1 MATSK
6 SPKPKAAAPAAK
18 PARGAQKPRPA
29 SAAKPAAVKKQSAPP
44 AANVVGGYSYPSG
57 FPYDSV
63 KEVVRIVREN
73 KLAEDKAAFGKHV
86 WVVQGYA
93 MAMLLGD
100 PDSQQRLD
108 FNVIGKKDL
117 APKDDVVVGILDSLM
132 QSRGQGDLSPQSL
145 GDSGAMVKLSAPAAM
160 STLLRW
166 SVTKLLELVEQ
177 ELAAAI
183 L

>member
-1 MATSK
+1 MPTPNSL
-6 SPKPKAAAPAAK
+6 KPKAATPADPNTAQGTTALK
-18 PARGAQKPRPA
+18 P
-29 SAAKPAAVKKQSAPP
+29 QSAPP
-44 AANVVGGYSYPSG
+44 TPNVVGGYSYPDS

-73 KLAEDKAAFGKHV
+73 KLVEEKSFFGKHV

-100 PDSQQRLD
+100 PNTQQKFD
-108 FNVIGKKDL
+108 FNVIGKKNVAL
-117 APKDDVVVGILDSLM
+117 KDDVVIDILDSLM
-132 QSRGQGDLSPQSL
+132 QSHDQNNLSPQSL
-145 GDSGAMVKLSAPAAM
+145 SDEGTMVKLSASTAM

-177 ELAAAI
+177 ELAAVI
-183 L
+183 V